1 MNSKE
6 IEKII
11 AERLESIRPDK
22 AILFGSFAYGQPGED
37 SDIDLIVV
45 LNKRGFPQSYNEKM
59 ENYRLIRR
67 LFRDINEVV
76 PLDIIVYT
84 IDEWNSFI
92 ATGSSFSLQ
101 ILEKGKAIA

>member
-1 MNSKE
+1 MDFKKLKNE
-6 IEKII
+6 I
-11 AERLESIRPDK
+11 AERIALNKPYK
-22 AILFGSFAYGQPGED
+22 AILFGSVAYGQPNED

-45 LNKRGFPQSYNEKM
+45 LNKRGLPQTYNEKM
-59 ENYRLIRR
+59 ENYRSIRK
-67 LFRDINEVV
+67 LLRDINEIV